1 MFGFFISQPSWFYG
15 MKNWMTYFRHQAW
28 YLPTVA
34 LLMSMV
40 LSSLSRLGLTIIA
53 WSDLNHSMA
62 ALLSIFLNG
71 FIGDFLFGVAL
82 ASFFLFFTSI
92 SHSQRPDAFLFNTKR
107 YLALLALSG
116 FLLFVFTS
124 EFIFWEEFGARFNFV
139 AVDYL
144 IYTNEVVG
152 NIRESYSMPLIFGG
166 LFLGAVVVGGSTIAY
181 WKMEPGKSLGFF
193 KRIGLALTAAA
204 LFYFVGGW
212 SLDFADRTNSQNQ
225 FNQEISHNGPASF
238 FLAAR
243 ENKLDFKRYYRT
255 LPNKSYQALA
265 PIWPDPALDQPSPTP
280 LNPKHVVLIE
290 IESMSASFMDSYGST
305 KNITPE
311 LDKLLHQGIWFSDM
325 YATGT
330 RTVRGLE
337 GMSAALPPL
346 PGQSIVRRS
355 NNADLY
361 TLGSM
366 LRKKSFEPMFMYGG
380 YGVFDNMNAY
390 FRGNG
395 YAIKDRSD
403 FSDANNAFA
412 TVWGVADELLFNEAI
427 DQLDADTKKGDKRF
441 LHIMTTSNHRPYTY
455 PAGRI
460 DIPSKT
466 GRDGAVKYTD
476 WAIGNFLQKAKKKAW
491 FNDTLFIIVAD
502 HNASVAGKQSLP
514 PNKYLIP
521 AVLYAPRMISTN
533 KIDTMSSQ
541 IDLTPTVLSMLG
553 IKTDGV
559 FFGQNLLGEN
569 PEQRA
574 FLVNYQELGYLTPTA
589 DGLRHLTLLGPKK
602 RLENYSV
609 SIDGDLTKV
618 PDDSVKSEKAIAF
631 FQRVDEVYSGGKYRY
646 R

>member
-1 MFGFFISQPSWFYG
+1 MIARL
-15 MKNWMTYFRHQAW
+15 RHQAV
-28 YLPTVA
+28 YIPVLA
-34 LLMSMV
+34 LLVSMFF
-40 LSSLSRLGLTIIA
+40 SSLARIGLLVITWKNI
-53 WSDLNHSMA
+53 NHDFSE
-62 ALLSIFLNG
+62 LLSVFLNG
-71 FIGDFLFGVAL
+71 FAGDLLFGMAL
-82 ASFFLFFTSI
+82 AGFFLIFTAL
-92 SHSQRPDAFLFNTKR
+92 SHSNKPCLLIFKGKR
-107 YLALLALSG
+107 IFAVLLLIA
-116 FLLFVFTS
+116 FLLFVFIS

-144 IYTNEVVG
+144 IYTNEVIG
-152 NIRESYSMPLIFGG
+152 NIRESYSMPLVFGG
-166 LFLGAVVVGGSTIAY
+166 MLLSASLLGALVLRF
-181 WKMEPGKSLGFF
+181 WKLAPGKSF
-193 KRIGLALTAAA
+193 GLASRFGTAILGAT
-204 LFYFVGGW
+204 LLYLVG
-212 SLDFADRTNSQNQ
+212 SLSLNYADRTNSQNQ

-255 LPNKSYQALA
+255 LPDKTYKALA
-265 PIWPDPALDQPSPTP
+265 PKWPDPDRDKPSLTP
-280 LNPKHVVLIE
+280 LNPKHVILIE
-290 IESMSASFMDSYGST
+290 IESFSASFMKSYGSE
-305 KNITPE
+305 KAIAPN
-311 LDKLLHQGIWFSDM
+311 LDQLVHEGIWFSNL

-337 GMSAALPPL
+337 AMSAALPPL

-355 NNADLY
+355 NNSDLY
-361 TLGSM
+361 TLGGM
-366 LRKKSFEPMFMYGG
+366 LRKKSFDPMFMYGG

-403 FSDANNAFA
+403 FSEANNSFA

-427 DQLDADTKKGDKRF
+427 DQIDYDTKNGTKRF

-476 WAIGNFLQKAKKKAW
+476 WAIGNFLRQARKKPW

-521 AVLYAPRMISTN
+521 AVLYAPKMIASTEIKN
-533 KIDTMSSQ
+533 MSSQ
-541 IDLTPTVLSMLG
+541 IDLTPTVLAMLG
-553 IKTDGV
+553 IHTNGV
-559 FFGQNLLGEN
+559 FFGQNLLALN

-574 FLVNYQELGYLTPTA
+574 FLVNYQELGYLTPSS

-609 SIDGDLTKV
+609 SADGDLTKV
-618 PDDSVKSEKAIAF
+618 PDDSLNSNKAIAL
-631 FQRVDEVYSGGKYRY
+631 FQRVDEVYSAGEYRP
-646 R
+646 

>member
-1 MFGFFISQPSWFYG
+1 MSSR
-15 MKNWMTYFRHQAW
+15 FRHQAW
-28 YLPTVA
+28 YLPVLA
-34 LLMSMV
+34 LLISMV
-40 LSSLSRLGLTIIA
+40 FSSLARIGLTAVA
-53 WSDLNHSMA
+53 WPNLDHSIGE
-62 ALLSIFLNG
+62 LLSAFLNG
-71 FIGDFLFGVAL
+71 FVGDFLFGIAL
-82 ASFFLFFTSI
+82 AGFFLFFTAL
-92 SHSQRPDAFLFNTKR
+92 SHSNNPTAFVFKAKR
-107 YLALLALSG
+107 ALAVLALSA
-116 FLLFVFTS
+116 FLLFVFIS

-144 IYTNEVVG
+144 IYTNEVIG
-152 NIRESYSMPLIFGG
+152 NIRESYSMPLVFGG
-166 LFLGAVVVGGSTIAY
+166 LLIGAAMLGVLVFRY
-181 WKMEPGKSLGFF
+181 WKLAPGKSFGFLP
-193 KRIGLALTAAA
+193 RIGMAILGAA
-204 LFYFVGGW
+204 LFYFVGSW
-212 SLDFADRTNSQNQ
+212 SLDYANRTNSQNQ

-255 LPNKSYQALA
+255 LPDTTYQTLA
-265 PIWPDPALDQPSPTP
+265 PAWPDPTRDQPSATP

-311 LDKLLHQGIWFSDM
+311 LDKLVREGIWFSNM

-355 NNADLY
+355 NNTNLY
-361 TLGSM
+361 TLGGM

-427 DQLDADTKKGDKRF
+427 DQLDADTKKGEKRF
-441 LHIMTTSNHRPYTY
+441 LHIMTTSNHRPYSY

-476 WAIGNFLQKAKKKAW
+476 WAIGNFLAIAKKKSW

-521 AVLYAPRMISTN
+521 AVLYAPKMLTTAKN
-533 KIDTMSSQ
+533 ANLSSQ
-541 IDLTPTVLSMLG
+541 IDLTPTVLALLG
-553 IKTDGV
+553 IKTNGV

-574 FLVNYQELGYLTPTA
+574 FLVNYQELGYLTPTPN
-589 DGLRHLTLLGPKK
+589 GLRHLTLLGPKK

-609 SIDGDLTKV
+609 STDGDLTKV
-618 PDDSVKSEKAIAF
+618 PDDRLKSNKAIAL
-631 FQRVDEVYSGGKYRY
+631 FQRVDEVYNGGKYVKH
-646 R
+646 

>member
-1 MFGFFISQPSWFYG
+1 
-15 MKNWMTYFRHQAW
+15 MKNLTRYFRHQAW
-28 YLPTVA
+28 YLPTLA

-40 LSSLSRLGLTIIA
+40 LSSISRLGLTIIA
-53 WSDLNHSMA
+53 WSDMNHSLG

-71 FIGDFLFGVAL
+71 IWGDFLFGVAL
-82 ASFFLFFTSI
+82 ACFFLFFTAI
-92 SHSQRPDAFLFNTKR
+92 SHSRQPDLFLFKIKR

-116 FLLFVFTS
+116 FLLFVFIS

-144 IYTNEVVG
+144 IYTNEVIG

-166 LFLGAVVVGGSTIAY
+166 LFLGALAIGASTAIY
-181 WKMEPGKSLGFF
+181 WKMEQGKSLGFF
-193 KRIGLALTAAA
+193 KRIGLALAAA
-204 LFYFVGGW
+204 TLFYFVGGW
-212 SLDFADRTNSQNQ
+212 SLDLADRSNSQNQ

-255 LPNKSYQALA
+255 LPDKAYQALA
-265 PIWPDPALDQPSPTP
+265 PAWPNPARDQPSSTP

-290 IESMSASFMDSYGST
+290 IESMSASFMGSYGNT

-311 LDKLLHQGIWFSDM
+311 LDQLVHQGIWFSNM

-337 GMSAALPPL
+337 AMSAALPPL

-355 NNADLY
+355 NNTDLY
-361 TLGSM
+361 TLGGM
-366 LRKKSFEPMFMYGG
+366 LRKKSFAPMFMYGG

-395 YAIKDRSD
+395 YAIKDRND
-403 FSDANNAFA
+403 FSEANNAFA
-412 TVWGVADELLFNEAI
+412 TVWGVADELLFNEAL

-476 WAIGNFLQKAKKKAW
+476 WAIGNFLAKAKKKPW
-491 FNDTLFIIVAD
+491 FNETLFIIVAD

-521 AVLYAPRMISTN
+521 AVLYAPKIISTN
-533 KIDTMSSQ
+533 KIDIMSSQ

-559 FFGQNLLGEN
+559 FFGQNLLGKD

-589 DGLRHLTLLGPKK
+589 DGLRHLIILGPKK

-609 SIDGDLTKV
+609 NADGDLMKV
-618 PDDSVKSEKAIAF
+618 PDDKLKSDKAVAL
-631 FQRVDEVYSGGKYRY
+631 FQRVDDIYSSKKYISHER
-646 R
+646 

>member
-1 MFGFFISQPSWFYG
+1 MS
-15 MKNWMTYFRHQAW
+15 NRLRHQAL
-28 YLPTVA
+28 YLPVLA
-34 LLMSMV
+34 LLTGM
-40 LSSLSRLGLTIIA
+40 LFSSLARIGLAAIA
-53 WSDLNHSMA
+53 WSNLDHSVGG
-62 ALLSIFLNG
+62 LLSVFLNG
-71 FIGDFLFGVAL
+71 FIGDFLFCLAL
-82 ASFFLFFTSI
+82 AGFLLFFTSLT
-92 SHSQRPDAFLFNTKR
+92 HSNHSTAFAFKAKR
-107 YLALLALSG
+107 ALAVLALSA
-116 FLLFVFTS
+116 FLLFVFIS

-144 IYTNEVVG
+144 IYTSEVIG
-152 NIRESYSMPLIFGG
+152 NIRESYSMPLVFGG
-166 LFLGAVVVGGSTIAY
+166 LFLGSAMLATLVFRY
-181 WKMEPGKSLGFF
+181 WKLAPGKSFGFMPRF
-193 KRIGLALTAAA
+193 AMAIIGAA
-204 LFYFVGGW
+204 LFYFAGSW
-212 SLDFADRTNSQNQ
+212 SLDFADRINSQNQ
-225 FNQEISHNGPASF
+225 YNQEISHNGPASF

-255 LPNKSYQALA
+255 LPDKTYQALA
-265 PIWPDPALDQPSPTP
+265 PAWPDAKRGQPNTMP

-290 IESMSASFMDSYGST
+290 IESMSASFMGAYGST
-305 KNITPE
+305 ENMTPA
-311 LDKLLHQGIWFSDM
+311 LDKLMHEGIWFSNL

-337 GMSAALPPL
+337 AMSAALPPL

-355 NNADLY
+355 NNSDLY
-361 TLGSM
+361 TLGGM

-380 YGVFDNMNAY
+380 FGVFDNMNTY

-395 YAIKDRSD
+395 YAIKDRND
-403 FSDANNAFA
+403 FSDANTAFS

-427 DQLDADTKKGDKRF
+427 DQLDADTKNGGKRF
-441 LHIMTTSNHRPYTY
+441 LHIMTTSNHRPYSY
-455 PAGRI
+455 PAGHI

-476 WAIGNFLQKAKKKAW
+476 WAIGNFLSKAKHKPW

-521 AVLYAPRMISTN
+521 ALLYAPKLITTK

-541 IDLTPTVLSMLG
+541 IDLTPTVLALLG

-559 FFGQNLLGEN
+559 FFGQNLLGKN
-569 PEQRA
+569 PEGRA

-589 DGLRHLTLLGPKK
+589 DGQRHLTILGPKK

-609 SIDGDLTKV
+609 NADGDLTKV
-618 PDDSVKSEKAIAF
+618 PDDSLKSNKAIAL
-631 FQRVDEVYSGGKYRY
+631 FQRVDEVYSGKKYISH
-646 R
+646 